1 MLMRA
6 MQDKQRQ
13 RISEKQMG
21 EYLVTFENVAKH
33 FELRGSLNEKELTD
47 LPQYNYLKS
56 ALMKLQDNCVATRKD
71 VDHTNHRKRWTLNIN
86 V

>member
-1 MLMRA
+1 
-6 MQDKQRQ
+6 
-13 RISEKQMG
+13 MG

-71 VDHTNHRKRWTLNIN
+71 VDSVTFHVYHWVVKLTKHYRGA
-86 V
+86 

>member
-1 MLMRA
+1 
-6 MQDKQRQ
+6 
-13 RISEKQMG
+13 MG

-71 VDHTNHRKRWTLNIN
+71 VRSYKSSETVDAYIN